1 MTTCPLINVSFRSF
15 ALAGA
20 LACATALVPAPVYA
34 QGPQLK
40 LDQLDRLASRAKE
53 TVNVSLDQS
62 MLQAAGGFLSGQQ
75 NTNNDAVKEM
85 LSGLK
90 GIYVRTFEFDTD
102 NGYTESDLESVR
114 SQLTA
119 PWSRMVSVRE
129 KYESVDVYM
138 WPQNNQAGG
147 MAVIVADRREL
158 VVVNIVGTINWLNS
172 PRSVA
177 SLACRRASTSVSARA
192 AAARLRRRPR
202 AGTSTAW
209 AAWRAASGSSANGA
223 RTTRPAGA
231 ASAGLV
237 AQAFR
242 PAEPADMT
250 AGRTCNVLLV
260 TACFR
265 VEVHEHP
272 VRVISPQPDVQAV
285 DVEHVEVDRLEFL
298 SEERRRFGVARIV
311 PVVAEHLVFER
322 DEFRPAMR

>member
-62 MLQAAGGFLSGQQ
+62 MLQAAGGFLSGQP
-75 NTNNDAVKEM
+75 NTDNDAVKEV

-90 GIYVRTFEFDTD
+90 GIYVRTFEFDSD
-102 NGYTESDLESVR
+102 NAYTESDLESVR

-129 KYESVDVYM
+129 KSESVDVYM

-158 VVVNIVGTINWLNS
+158 VVVNIVGTINLS
-172 PRSVA
+172 Q
-177 SLACRRASTSVSARA
+177 LAALGGKLGV
-192 AAARLRRRPR
+192 
-202 AGTSTAW
+202 
-209 AAWRAASGSSANGA
+209 
-223 RTTRPAGA
+223 PAGIDGLGLG
-231 ASAGLV
+231 AGSGRGQAPPAPTAPAPPGQRG
-237 AQAFR
+237 AQRGSQSPTA
-242 PAEPADMT
+242 PAPPA
-250 AGRTCNVLLV
+250 
-260 TACFR
+260 
-265 VEVHEHP
+265 P
-272 VRVISPQPDVQAV
+272 
-285 DVEHVEVDRLEFL
+285 
-298 SEERRRFGVARIV
+298 
-311 PVVAEHLVFER
+311 
-322 DEFRPAMR
+322 PAPPPPGL